1 MNNDLG
7 PELNSFYSDIAALE
21 AEVVPPAVAAESE
34 TFLSQLGM
42 QEAPPR
48 KKKKIKV
55 KLVEGLSMKKKGV
68 SQLVEKWKS
77 VQKDY

>member
-1 MNNDLG
+1 M
-7 PELNSFYSDIAALE
+7 
-21 AEVVPPAVAAESE
+21 VTPAVAADSE
-34 TFLSQLGM
+34 TVLSQSEM
-42 QEAPPR
+42 QEVPPK